1 MGLGKGAGMNS
12 MQSLM
17 IRASAG
23 SGKTFQL
30 SNRFL
35 ALLAAGA
42 EPSAL
47 IALTFT
53 RKAAGEFADRILSR
67 LANGALD
74 ETKAA
79 RLAAELSDTLAGNP
93 ETSMPALFPE
103 GSKVKP
109 DLAAFQGLL
118 EKLVGE
124 LHRVSLGTLDSFF
137 VRIAKRFPYELGLAE
152 FQLLEEDAMQ
162 AEHAQVLSR
171 IFREVPERQREA
183 FLGAFRLATHG
194 KEHNRLCD
202 LLDEFLENHHQR
214 YLSAPEREQWGNL
227 DLIWP
232 DGCPWAEVEDFT
244 SAAVQVID
252 LLETV
257 DVDKKP
263 HATWIKGW
271 QAAAEWFAS
280 YTPGDGRKVPSAV
293 ERTLGLLEELA
304 GGQATDLFSR
314 IEHRISGG
322 LGRAMTRLIGG
333 YLRAEIEARATRTV
347 GLWSLLWAYESIY
360 GAEVRRRGRLGFA
373 DVTRLLAD
381 GGLTTDGRARIESRL
396 DARYRQWLL
405 DEFQD
410 TSRDQWEVLEGL
422 LDEAMLDP
430 DGERSLFVVGDTKQ
444 GIYGW
449 RGGEPRLFDDLLAR
463 PGWSGRMFP
472 WGMETSWRSAQE
484 VLDLVNR
491 VCDPAAMRGRF
502 PEAAVARWNYAAH
515 RSASRG
521 TPLIGYA
528 VVIDTAEDEGEEE
541 EEVGGVDGALRDLLA
556 EVRPIERGLS
566 CAVLVRSN
574 AKARK
579 LVDFLRQE
587 FPDMPVEMDAE
598 VELSQDNPLGAA
610 LLDLFRWL
618 AHPSDR
624 LAKGHVMAS
633 PLGPVIEG
641 FGEGSTARWNACR
654 ARIVESGMSGLLQ
667 GIVPALRERGAMN
680 RFLEQRCSG
689 ILRAA
694 LDYDES
700 GSRDLDEWVRRLESL
715 KQREYSADGALQVM
729 TVHKA
734 KGLEFDMV
742 VLPDLAGG
750 AFDDPSK
757 AGILE
762 FKDSSGRIEGVLLA
776 PGRKLLE
783 ADSSLN
789 ARFEAWS
796 AEQCYERFCNLY
808 VGLTRAKH
816 ATYVLLPKA
825 PANPSSGRRFD
836 LWIRSVVGEASGEL
850 VWNGKPRVTLH
861 EAGDAAWH
869 EKVEGRTHAPEATA
883 ATPQLGPIVP
893 RLVRTSPS
901 SSKKSSGTIAHSPTG
916 MAFGSE
922 VHALFET
929 VGWIDEDAAAMPD
942 TEAGTLVKDLFGQ
955 PEFNELFSR
964 KGRAVDLFREQAVE
978 SILDGKWLSG
988 VMDRLHVFRDADG
1001 AVSEIE
1007 LIDFKTDA
1015 IAGPEDLVERYA
1027 GQMRMYAK
1035 ALGLLYPGAK
1045 LRCLLV
1051 STRLRKIIEC
1061 P

>member
-1 MGLGKGAGMNS
+1 MS

-35 ALLAAGA
+35 ALLAAGS
-42 EPSAL
+42 EPSAM

-67 LANGALD
+67 LAEGALD

-79 RLAAELSDTLAGNP
+79 KLAEELADTLGGSSATG
-93 ETSMPALFPE
+93 MPALFP
-103 GSKVKP
+103 GGDRVQP
-109 DLAAFQGLL
+109 DLAAFQCLL
-118 EKLVGE
+118 EKLAAQ

-162 AEHAQVLSR
+162 AEQAQVLAR
-171 IFREVPERQREA
+171 IFREVPERQRAA

-202 LLDEFLENHHQR
+202 LLDEFLEKHHQR

-227 DLIWP
+227 GLIWP
-232 DGCPWAEVEDFT
+232 DGCPWPEVENFAT
-244 SAAVQVID
+244 AAQDVVD

-271 QAAAEWFAS
+271 QKTVEWFAT
-280 YTPGDGRKVPSAV
+280 YAPGDGRTAPPAV
-293 ERTLGLLEELA
+293 ERTLVLLEELA
-304 GGQATDLFSR
+304 AGQATDFFSKM
-314 IEHRISGG
+314 EHRISGS
-322 LGRAMTRLIGG
+322 LGRAMVRLVGG

-410 TSRDQWEVLEGL
+410 TSRAQWEVLEGL
-422 LDEAMLDP
+422 LDEAVLDP
-430 DGERSLFVVGDTKQ
+430 EGERSLFVVGDTKQ

-463 PGWSGRMFP
+463 PGWHGRMRE

-484 VLDLVNR
+484 VLDLSNL
-491 VCDPAAMRGRF
+491 VCEPVALRGRF
-502 PEAAVARWNYAAH
+502 PDAAVERWNYAEH
-515 RSASRG
+515 RSAPREV
-521 TPLIGYA
+521 PLPGYA
-528 VVIDTAEDEGEEE
+528 VVVDTAEDEGDDEEE
-541 EEVGGVDGALRDLLA
+541 IGGVDGALRDLLA
-556 EVRPIERGLS
+556 EIRPIARGLS

-579 LVDFLRQE
+579 LVEFLRQE

-598 VELSQDNPLGAA
+598 VELAQDNPLGVA

-618 AHPSDR
+618 AHPADR
-624 LAKGHVMAS
+624 LAKGHVAAT
-633 PLGPVIEG
+633 PLGKVIAEY
-641 FGEGSTARWNACR
+641 GEGSISRWHACR
-654 ARIVESGMSGLLQ
+654 KKVLESGIAGLLQ
-667 GIVPALRERGAMN
+667 QVTARLREQGALN
-680 RFLEQRCSG
+680 VFLEQRLSG

-700 GSRDLDEWVRRLESL
+700 GGRDLGEWVARLETL
-715 KQREYSADGALQVM
+715 KQREYSAEGALQVM

-742 VLPDLAGG
+742 ILPDLAGG
-750 AFDDPSK
+750 AFDDPAK

-762 FKDSSGRIEGVLLA
+762 FKDSTGRIEGVLLA

-783 ADSSLN
+783 ADPALRE
-789 ARFEAWS
+789 RFEAWS

-825 PANPSSGRRFD
+825 PANPSSERRFD
-836 LWIRSVVGEASGEL
+836 LWIRSVCDGAGEVG
-850 VWNGKPRVTLH
+850 WNGKTRATIH
-861 EAGDAAWH
+861 EAGDPAWH
-869 EKVEGRTHAPEATA
+869 ANVRRKEIEGAPEVPAPVLGTA
-883 ATPQLGPIVP
+883 VA
-893 RLVRTSPS
+893 RRARTSPS
-901 SSKKSSGTIAHSPTG
+901 GAKKAGVIAPSASG
-916 MAFGSE
+916 MAFGRELHVAFERIGWVDELELSALPGE
-922 VHALFET
+922 TGKLVLELMGMPGIRPLFE
-929 VGWIDEDAAAMPD
+929 
-942 TEAGTLVKDLFGQ
+942 
-955 PEFNELFSR
+955 R
-964 KGRAVDLFREQAVE
+964 RGRNIGLFREQAVE
-978 SILDGKWLSG
+978 AILDGQWLSG
-988 VMDRLHVFRDADG
+988 IIDRLHVIRGADG
-1001 AVSEIE
+1001 KVESLE

-1015 IAGPEDLVERYA
+1015 VDRAEQLVERYA
-1027 GQMRMYAK
+1027 GQMAAYREVLGK
-1035 ALGLLYPGAK
+1035 AYGDVPV
-1045 LRCLLV
+1045 RCLLI
-1051 STRLRKIIEC
+1051 STKLRAVVATK
-1061 P
+1061 

>member
-1 MGLGKGAGMNS
+1 MS

-35 ALLAAGA
+35 ALLAAGS
-42 EPSAL
+42 EPSEL

-67 LANGALD
+67 LAEGSLD

-79 RLAAELSDTLAGNP
+79 RLAAELADTLGGDPATG
-93 ETSMPALFPE
+93 MPGLFPGGE
-103 GSKVKP
+103 GVVP
-109 DLAAFQGLL
+109 DLAAFQRLL
-118 EKLVGE
+118 EKLAAQ

-162 AEHAQVLSR
+162 AEQAQVLAR
-171 IFREVPERQREA
+171 IFREAPERQREA

-202 LLDEFLENHHQR
+202 LLDEFLEKHHQR

-232 DGCPWAEVEDFT
+232 HGCPWPEVEDFAQ
-244 SAAVQVID
+244 AAVDVVE

-271 QAAAEWFAS
+271 QKAAEWFAT
-280 YTPGDGRKVPSAV
+280 YAPGDGRPVPSAV
-293 ERTLGLLEELA
+293 ERTLDLLEELA
-304 GGQATDLFSR
+304 AGQATDFFSR
-314 IEHRISGG
+314 MEHRISGS
-322 LGRAMTRLIGG
+322 LGRAMVRLIGG

-410 TSRDQWEVLEGL
+410 TSRAQWEVLEGL
-422 LDEAMLDP
+422 LDEAVLDP
-430 DGERSLFVVGDTKQ
+430 EGERSLFVVGDTKQ

-449 RGGEPRLFDDLLAR
+449 RGGEPRLFDDLLVR
-463 PGWSGRMFP
+463 PGWHGRMRE

-484 VLDLVNR
+484 VLDLSNL
-491 VCDPAAMRGRF
+491 VCEPAAMRGRF
-502 PEAAVARWNYAAH
+502 PAAAVDRWNYVEH
-515 RSASRG
+515 RSAPREV
-521 TPLIGYA
+521 PLPGYA
-528 VVIDTAEDEGEEE
+528 VVVDTAEDEGDDEEE
-541 EEVGGVDGALRDLLA
+541 IGGVDGALRDLIA
-556 EVRPIERGLS
+556 EIRPIARGLS

-598 VELSQDNPLGAA
+598 VELAQDNPLGVA

-618 AHPSDR
+618 AHPADR

-633 PLGPVIEG
+633 PLGLALAG
-641 FGEGSTARWNACR
+641 YGESSISRWHACR
-654 ARIVESGMSGLLQ
+654 QKVLESGVAGLLQ
-667 GIVPALRERGAMN
+667 ELTARLREQGALN
-680 RFLEQRCSG
+680 VFLEQRLTG

-700 GSRDLDEWVRRLESL
+700 GGRDLAEWVARLEAL
-715 KQREYSADGALQVM
+715 KQREYSAEGALQVM

-762 FKDSSGRIEGVLLA
+762 FKDITGRIEGVLLA

-783 ADSSLN
+783 ADPALRE
-789 ARFEAWS
+789 RFEAWS

-816 ATYVLLPKA
+816 ASYVLLPKA
-825 PANPSSGRRFD
+825 PANPSSERRFD
-836 LWIRSVVGEASGEL
+836 LWIRSVCDGAGEVA
-850 VWNGKPRVTLH
+850 WNGRARATIH
-861 EAGDAAWH
+861 EAGDPAWH
-869 EKVEGRTHAPEATA
+869 VKVRARENEALAEVEAPALGAAVARRT
-883 ATPQLGPIVP
+883 
-893 RLVRTSPS
+893 RTSPS
-901 SSKKSSGTIAHSPTG
+901 GAKKAGVIARSASG
-916 MAFGSE
+916 MAFGRE
-922 VHALFET
+922 LHETFET
-929 VGWIDEDAAAMPD
+929 IGWVDESVLPALSS
-942 TEAGTLVKDLFGQ
+942 EARKPVRELLEI
-955 PEFNELFSR
+955 PEI
-964 KGRAVDLFREQAVE
+964 RAVFERRGRNAALFREQPVE
-978 SILDGKWLSG
+978 AILDGRWLSG
-988 VMDRLHVFRDADG
+988 VIDRLHVIRDGDG
-1001 AVSEIE
+1001 TVVDLEV
-1007 LIDFKTDA
+1007 IDFKTDA
-1015 IAGPEDLVERYA
+1015 VKSCRQLVERYS
-1027 GQMRMYAK
+1027 GQMSAYREVLGK
-1035 ALGLLYPGAK
+1035 AFGGVPVRCLIVSTK
-1045 LRCLLV
+1045 LREV
-1051 STRLRKIIEC
+1051 FTIE
-1061 P
+1061 

>member
-1 MGLGKGAGMNS
+1 MS

-42 EPSAL
+42 EPSEL

-67 LANGALD
+67 LAEGALD
-74 ETKAA
+74 EAKAA
-79 RLAAELSDTLAGNP
+79 KLAEALADTLGGNP
-93 ETSMPALFPE
+93 ESGMPALFPD
-103 GSKVKP
+103 GARVKP

-118 EKLVGE
+118 EKLTGE

-152 FQLLEEDAMQ
+152 FQLLEEDAMK
-162 AEHAQVLSR
+162 AEQSQVLAR

-202 LLDEFLENHHQR
+202 LLDEFLEKHHQR

-232 DGCPWAEVEDFT
+232 DGCPWPEVEDF
-244 SAAVQVID
+244 AAAARDVVD

-271 QAAAEWFAS
+271 QTAAEWFAGYS
-280 YTPGDGRKVPSAV
+280 AGDGRKAPSAV
-293 ERTLGLLEELA
+293 DRTLVLLEELA
-304 GGQATDLFSR
+304 AGQATDVFSKM
-314 IEHRISGG
+314 EHRISGA
-322 LGRAMTRLIGG
+322 LGRAMVRLIGG

-360 GAEVRRRGRLGFA
+360 GTEVRRRGRLGFA

-410 TSRDQWEVLEGL
+410 TSRNQWEVLEGL
-422 LDEAMLDP
+422 LDEAVLDP

-463 PGWSGRMFP
+463 PGWPSRMRE

-484 VLDLVNR
+484 VLDLVNL

-502 PEAAVARWNYAAH
+502 PAAAVARWNYVKH
-515 RSASRG
+515 RSAPRG
-521 TPLIGYA
+521 TPLPGYA
-528 VVIDTAEDEGEEE
+528 VVIDTAEDEGEDEDE
-541 EEVGGVDGALRDLLA
+541 IGGVDGALRDLLA
-556 EVRPIERGLS
+556 EVRPIARGLS

-579 LVDFLRQE
+579 MVDFLRQE

-598 VELSQDNPLGAA
+598 VELAQDNPLGLA

-618 AHPSDR
+618 AHPADR
-624 LAKGHVMAS
+624 FAREHVMAS
-633 PLGPVIEG
+633 PLGPVLAG
-641 FGEGSTARWNACR
+641 LGDGKVSRWHACR
-654 ARIVESGMSGLLQ
+654 KRVLESGMAGLLN
-667 GIVPALRERGAMN
+667 GLVGELRERGALN
-680 RFLEQRCSG
+680 VFLEQRLAG

-700 GSRDLDEWVRRLESL
+700 GGRELDEWVARLESL
-715 KQREYSADGALQVM
+715 KQREYSAEGALQVM

-762 FKDSSGRIEGVLLA
+762 FKDARGRIEGVLLA

-783 ADSSLN
+783 ADAALGQ
-789 ARFEAWS
+789 RFEAWS
-796 AEQCYERFCNLY
+796 ADQCYERFCNLY

-816 ATYVLLPKA
+816 ASYVLLPKA
-825 PANPSSGRRFD
+825 PKDPSSERRFD
-836 LWIRSVVGEASGEL
+836 LWIRSVVSGAAGEVS
-850 VWNGKPRVTLH
+850 WNGKARMKLH
-861 EAGDAAWH
+861 EAGDAEWH
-869 EKVEGRTHAPEATA
+869 AKIAGREAVAASEKAAVALGRAVARRERT
-883 ATPQLGPIVP
+883 TPSGA
-893 RLVRTSPS
+893 
-901 SSKKSSGTIAHSPTG
+901 KKESSGIVASPTG
-916 MAFGSE
+916 MVFGSA
-922 VHALFET
+922 VHAAFEA
-929 VGWIDEDAAAMPD
+929 VGWIDEAVPALPRN
-942 TEAGTLVKDLFGQ
+942 EAGALVSELLGI
-955 PEFNELFSR
+955 PEIRAGLSR
-964 KGRAVDLFREQAVE
+964 GGRAVDLFREQPVE
-978 SILDGKWLSG
+978 AILGGKWLSG
-988 VMDRLHVFRDADG
+988 IVDRLHVVRDATG
-1001 AVSEIE
+1001 AVTEVE
-1007 LIDFKTDA
+1007 VIDFKTDA
-1015 IAGPEDLVERYA
+1015 VENAEQLVGRYA
-1027 GQMRMYAK
+1027 GQMQAYREVMARAYGGVPVK
-1035 ALGLLYPGAK
+1035 
-1045 LRCLLV
+1045 CLLL
-1051 STRLRKIIEC
+1051 STRLRRWIAVG
-1061 P
+1061 

>member
-1 MGLGKGAGMNS
+1 MS

-42 EPSAL
+42 EPSEL

-67 LANGALD
+67 LAEGSLD
-74 ETKAA
+74 EAKAA
-79 RLAAELSDTLAGNP
+79 KLSAELADTLGGNAD
-93 ETSMPALFPE
+93 SGMPALFP
-103 GSKVKP
+103 GGTQVKP

-118 EKLVGE
+118 ERLTGE

-152 FQLLEEDAMQ
+152 FQLLEEDAMK
-162 AEHAQVLSR
+162 AEQSQVLAR

-202 LLDEFLENHHQR
+202 LLDEFLEKHHQR

-232 DGCPWAEVEDFT
+232 DGCPWPEVEDFG
-244 SAAVQVID
+244 AAAQDVVDQ
-252 LLETV
+252 LGTV

-271 QAAAEWFAS
+271 EGAAEWFANYS
-280 YTPGDGRKVPSAV
+280 AGDGRKAPSAV
-293 ERTLGLLEELA
+293 DRTLVLLEELA
-304 GGQATDLFSR
+304 AGQATDVFSR
-314 IEHRISGG
+314 MEHRISGA
-322 LGRAMTRLIGG
+322 LGRGMVRLIGG

-360 GAEVRRRGRLGFA
+360 GTEVRRRGRLGFA

-381 GGLTTDGRARIESRL
+381 GGLTTDGRAKIESRL
-396 DARYRQWLL
+396 DARYRQWML

-410 TSRDQWEVLEGL
+410 TSRNQWEVLEGL
-422 LDEAMLDP
+422 LDEATLDP

-463 PGWSGRMFP
+463 PGWSGRMRE

-484 VLDLVNR
+484 VLDLVNL

-502 PEAAVARWNYAAH
+502 PAAAVARWNYAEH
-515 RSASRG
+515 RSATRG
-521 TPLIGYA
+521 TPLPGYA
-528 VVIDTAEDEGEEE
+528 VVIDTAEDESEDEDE
-541 EEVGGVDGALRDLLA
+541 IGGVDGALRDLLA
-556 EVRPIERGLS
+556 EVRPISRGLS

-579 LVDFLRQE
+579 MVDFLRQE

-598 VELSQDNPLGAA
+598 VELAQDNPLGLA

-618 AHPSDR
+618 AHPADR
-624 LAKGHVMAS
+624 FAKEHVMTS
-633 PLGPVIEG
+633 PLGPVLGG
-641 FGEGSTARWNACR
+641 FGDGSVACWHACR
-654 ARIVESGMSGLLQ
+654 KRVLESGMAGLLSELVA
-667 GIVPALRERGAMN
+667 GLRERGVLNA
-680 RFLEQRCSG
+680 FLDQRLAG

-700 GSRDLDEWVRRLESL
+700 GGRELDEWVARRESL
-715 KQREYSADGALQVM
+715 KQREYSAEGALQVM

-762 FKDSSGRIEGVLLA
+762 FKDAHGRIEGVLLA

-783 ADSSLN
+783 ADAALGR
-789 ARFEAWS
+789 RFEAWS

-816 ATYVLLPKA
+816 ASYVLLPKA
-825 PANPSSGRRFD
+825 PKDPSSQRRFD
-836 LWIRSVVGEASGEL
+836 LWIRSVVGVTGGE
-850 VWNGKPRVTLH
+850 VTWNGKSRVTLH

-869 EKVEGRTHAPEATA
+869 GKVGGRGMVEGPERVVVTLGRAVSRFERTTPSGAKKEAA
-883 ATPQLGPIVP
+883 GIV
-893 RLVRTSPS
+893 
-901 SSKKSSGTIAHSPTG
+901 ASPTG
-916 MAFGSE
+916 MAFGSA
-922 VHALFET
+922 VHAAFEA
-929 VGWIDEDAAAMPD
+929 VGWVDEEVPVLPAGDAGA
-942 TEAGTLVKDLFGQ
+942 LVG
-955 PEFNELFSR
+955 ELLGMSEVRGFFER
-964 KGRAVDLFREQAVE
+964 GGRNVELYREQAVE
-978 SILDGKWLSG
+978 AILGGKWLSG
-988 VMDRLHVFRDADG
+988 IVDRLHVIRDG
-1001 AVSEIE
+1001 AGTVTEVE
-1007 LIDFKTDA
+1007 VIDFKTDA
-1015 IAGPEDLVERYA
+1015 VESAEQLVERYA
-1027 GQMRMYAK
+1027 GQMEAYREVMAR
-1035 ALGLLYPGAK
+1035 AFGGVPVRCCLLSTK
-1045 LRCLLV
+1045 LRRWV
-1051 STRLRKIIEC
+1051 EVG
-1061 P
+1061 

>member
-1 MGLGKGAGMNS
+1 MS

-42 EPSAL
+42 EPSEL

-67 LANGALD
+67 LAEGALD
-74 ETKAA
+74 EAKAA
-79 RLAAELSDTLAGNP
+79 KLAAELSGTLGGDASCG
-93 ETSMPALFPE
+93 MPALFP
-103 GSKVKP
+103 GGAQVKP
-109 DLAAFQGLL
+109 DLAGFQGLL
-118 EKLVGE
+118 EKLTGE

-152 FQLLEEDAMQ
+152 FHLLEEDAMR
-162 AEHAQVLSR
+162 AEQAQVLSR

-202 LLDEFLENHHQR
+202 LLDEFLEKHHQR

-232 DGCPWAEVEDFT
+232 DGCPWPEVEDF
-244 SAAVQVID
+244 AAAARDVVD

-263 HATWIKGW
+263 HATWLKGW
-271 QAAAEWFAS
+271 EGAAEWFAS
-280 YTPGDGRKVPSAV
+280 YSAGDGRKAPAAV
-293 ERTLGLLEELA
+293 DRTLVLLEELA
-304 GGQATDLFSR
+304 AGQATDFFSR
-314 IEHRISGG
+314 MEHRISGA
-322 LGRAMTRLIGG
+322 LGRAMVRLIGG

-360 GAEVRRRGRLGFA
+360 GTEVRRRGRLGFA

-396 DARYRQWLL
+396 DARYRQWML

-410 TSRDQWEVLEGL
+410 TSRSQWEVLEGL
-422 LDEAMLDP
+422 LDEATLDP

-463 PGWSGRMFP
+463 PGWSGRMCE

-484 VLDLVNR
+484 VLDLVNL

-502 PEAAVARWNYAAH
+502 PAAAVARWNYVKH

-521 TPLIGYA
+521 TPLAGYA
-528 VVIDTAEDEGEEE
+528 VVIDTAEDEIEEE
-541 EEVGGVDGALRDLLA
+541 DEIGGVDGALRDLLA
-556 EVRPIERGLS
+556 EVRPIARGLS

-579 LVDFLRQE
+579 MVDFLRQE

-598 VELSQDNPLGAA
+598 VELAQDNPLGLAS
-610 LLDLFRWL
+610 LDLFRWL
-618 AHPSDR
+618 AHPADR
-624 LAKGHVMAS
+624 FAMGHVMAS
-633 PLGPVIEG
+633 PLGAVLGG
-641 FGEGSTARWNACR
+641 FGDGHVSRWHACR
-654 ARIVESGMSGLLQ
+654 KRVLEAGMAGLLSELVA
-667 GIVPALRERGAMN
+667 GLRERGALN
-680 RFLEQRCSG
+680 PFLEQRLAG

-700 GSRDLDEWVRRLESL
+700 GGRELDEWVARLESL
-715 KQREYSADGALQVM
+715 KQREYSAEGALQVM

-762 FKDSSGRIEGVLLA
+762 FKDAQGRIEGVLLA

-783 ADSSLN
+783 ADAALGR
-789 ARFEAWS
+789 RFEAWS

-816 ATYVLLPKA
+816 ASYVLLPKA
-825 PANPSSGRRFD
+825 PANPSSERRFD
-836 LWIRSVVGEASGEL
+836 LWIRSVAGDAGGE
-850 VWNGKPRVTLH
+850 VTWKGKSRVTLH

-869 EKVEGRTHAPEATA
+869 DKVGGRGLAEGAEKVSITLGTAVARLERT
-883 ATPQLGPIVP
+883 TPSGAKKDSPGIV
-893 RLVRTSPS
+893 
-901 SSKKSSGTIAHSPTG
+901 ASPTG
-916 MAFGSE
+916 MAFGSAL
-922 VHALFET
+922 HAAFEA
-929 VGWIDEDAAAMPD
+929 VGWVDEALPVLPTDDA
-942 TEAGTLVKDLFGQ
+942 GRLVG
-955 PEFNELFSR
+955 ELLGVSEIRSR
-964 KGRAVDLFREQAVE
+964 FERGGRTVDLFREQAVE
-978 SILDGKWLSG
+978 AILGGKWLSG
-988 VMDRLHVFRDADG
+988 IVDRLHVIRDG
-1001 AVSEIE
+1001 TGRVERVE
-1007 LIDFKTDA
+1007 VIDFKTDA
-1015 IAGPEDLVERYA
+1015 VATAEQLVERHA
-1027 GQMRMYAK
+1027 GQMEAYREVMAK
-1035 ALGLLYPGAK
+1035 AFGGVPV
-1045 LRCLLV
+1045 RCLLL
-1051 STRLRKIIEC
+1051 STKLRGWVEVG
-1061 P
+1061 